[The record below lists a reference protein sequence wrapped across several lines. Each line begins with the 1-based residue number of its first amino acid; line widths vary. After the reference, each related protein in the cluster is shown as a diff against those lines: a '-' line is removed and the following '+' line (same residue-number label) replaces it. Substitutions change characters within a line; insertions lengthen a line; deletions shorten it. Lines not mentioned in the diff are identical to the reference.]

1 MKQLE
6 LVIVQFEEVKRL
18 IEVGRVPQLRLA
30 FILLDSAVELIMHRQ
45 TQDALA
51 LEHWDF
57 RRLENYRRAEDDG
70 RGNELIRA
78 EIKELEGQVTSKGKR
93 KKVERSFPD
102 KIDFLVER
110 GSLPNEVGPVLK
122 RLHEYRNETYHRDH
136 HRLEV
141 IRPAVLIYFDTACTV
156 LSTYSPGSVANE
168 DTGPELDRFI
178 EGFNGRYDP
187 FDLPE
192 RAANK
197 LREEVGLDLDVVRDA
212 LTKHLLGRLEELE
225 ENIRYV
231 EGFFHDLLPG
241 DALRII
247 QVAEYDIDAIFNR
260 DVMRSRTYPH
270 DEGDFVTWRERAAAL
285 SGIAEKHALFTEFA
299 AIETS
304 FEELERQALS
314 SVEQIDD
321 QVQMQL
327 DAHRGK

>member
-45 TQDALA
+45 IQEALA

-57 RRLENYRRAEDDG
+57 QRLENYRRAEADG
-70 RGNELIRA
+70 RGNDSIRA
-78 EIKELEGQVTSKGKR
+78 EIKDLESQVTSNRRRGKID
-93 KKVERSFPD
+93 RSFPD
-102 KIDFLVER
+102 KIDFLVEK
-110 GSLPNEVGPVLK
+110 GSIPNEITPVLK

-141 IRPAVLIYFDTACTV
+141 IRPAVLIYFDTACGV
-156 LSTYSPGSVANE
+156 LSTYSPGSVADE
-168 DTGPELDRFI
+168 DTGPELERFI
-178 EGFNGRYDP
+178 KGFSGYDDP

-197 LREEVGLDLDVVRDA
+197 LREEVGLDLEGVRDA
-212 LTKHLLGRLEELE
+212 LTKYLLGRLDELE
-225 ENIRYV
+225 DNIRYV
-231 EGFFHDLLPG
+231 EGFFTDLLPG
-241 DALRII
+241 DAIRII
-247 QVAEYDIDAIFNR
+247 QVAEGDIEAIFNR

-270 DEGDFVTWRERAAAL
+270 EESDLVTWRERAAAL
-285 SGIAEKHALFTEFA
+285 SGITEKHALFTEFA
-299 AIETS
+299 AIEMS
-304 FEELERQALS
+304 FEELEKQSIAA
-314 SVEQIDD
+314 VEQIDD
-321 QVQMQL
+321 QIQMQL